1 MDISLKRLIR
11 IYRERERWDDIFGGI
26 GSGKRMGQ
34 LAEEVGESA
43 DTDDTH
49 YSREENISDSN
60 FLCVFSPIN

>member
-11 IYRERERWDDIFGGI
+11 IYRERDGMTSSGV